1 MQESQ
6 NSVPN
11 GSSQTQRTV
20 NCMTPFPWLCGKD
33 KTIGTKTRYEGAL
46 GDDGNVLYFDYGGI
60 YTTVHSKGTN
70 FI

>member
-1 MQESQ
+1 
-6 NSVPN
+6 
-11 GSSQTQRTV
+11 
-20 NCMTPFPWLCGKD
+20 MTPFPWLCGKD

-60 YTTVHSKGTN
+60 YMTVHSKGTN